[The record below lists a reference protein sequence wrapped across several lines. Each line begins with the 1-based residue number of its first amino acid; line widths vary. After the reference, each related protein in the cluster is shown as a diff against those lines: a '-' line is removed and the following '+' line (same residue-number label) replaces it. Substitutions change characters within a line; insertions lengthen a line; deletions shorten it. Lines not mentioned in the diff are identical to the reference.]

1 MSVRYRLRPHVLED
15 DGDGAWAGILPDGPI
30 LRVSGSGR
38 WILAILAD
46 PDPDH
51 DSDLEPDVDPEVAA
65 GPAGPAPANPSA
77 PTPTP
82 SAGGGATAAQVSAA
96 LRRDLLQAP
105 ADLEDAVT
113 LFLTAMVRS
122 GLVEAEEAP

>member
-1 MSVRYRLRPHVLED
+1 MSVHYRLRPHVLEGD
-15 DGDGAWAGILPDGPI
+15 EDGAWAGILPDGPI

-46 PDPDH
+46 RDLHTDPDTA
-51 DSDLEPDVDPEVAA
+51 VA
-65 GPAGPAPANPSA
+65 GPAGPAPSSA
-77 PTPTP
+77 PS
-82 SAGGGATAAQVSAA
+82 SAPAPALSPGGATVAQVTAA